1 MKRPEVSGT
10 KILEALLANIRP
22 IAVLE
27 GSSRSSK
34 TYSILQYL
42 ILQALQRPGLVVRS
56 FRDDQTTC
64 RKTVAADFQ
73 KIVLDQFPWLWLQ
86 GSWNKTDALF
96 TYPNGSVHSFEGCD
110 PAKLHGMAQDIAHLN
125 EVMEIGYESWAQIAA
140 RTRGLKI
147 LDYNPSAT
155 RHWVFDTVLT
165 RTGEVFYHHSTF
177 RDNPFL
183 TSVQV
188 AEILA
193 WEPTP
198 ENIARGT
205 ANRWQWDVYGL
216 GKRGRREGTII
227 TNWEITDAFPE
238 RWVCSRWGFGLDF
251 GFSADPSALIECA
264 IFQDALY
271 LSEWVYETGLV
282 SNISQSNPS
291 LPSLELRFRET
302 ELDKNAKVYADSARP
317 DLIAGLSASGY
328 NVIPTVKNKDSI
340 LDGLQR
346 LQGIKIFVHRAS
358 QNIQRELENYTWR
371 KERSTGKQL
380 DEPIDEWNHAL
391 DAVRYWALA
400 ELEPKGSGPAGR
412 QLEADSDYRYT

>member
-1 MKRPEVSGT
+1 MKSEVSGT
-10 KILEALLANIRP
+10 PILDALLYNERP

-34 TYSILQYL
+34 TYSIMQYL

-56 FRDDQTTC
+56 FRHDQTTC

-73 KIVLDQFPWLWLQ
+73 KILIDQFPWLWMQ
-86 GSWNKTDALF
+86 GSYNKTEALF

-110 PAKLHGMAQDIAHLN
+110 PAKLHGLAQDIAHLN
-125 EVMEIGYESWAQIAA
+125 EVMEIGYDSWAQIAA

-147 LDYNPSAT
+147 LDYNPSMT
-155 RHWVFDTVLT
+155 RHWVFDAVLK
-165 RTGEVFYHHSTF
+165 REGEVFYHHSTYK
-177 RDNPFL
+177 DNPFL
-183 TSVQV
+183 SAPQV
-188 AEILA
+188 AEIES

-198 ENIARGT
+198 ANVARGT
-205 ANRWQWDVYGL
+205 ANKWQWEVYGQ
-216 GKRGRREGTII
+216 GKRGRREGTILA
-227 TNWEITDAFPE
+227 NWEPCENFPE
-238 RWVCSRWGFGLDF
+238 RWACTRWGFGLDF

-264 IFQDALY
+264 IFQNALY

-282 SNISQSNPS
+282 SNISQSNPA
-291 LPSLELRFRET
+291 LPSLELRFQQN
-302 ELDKNAKVYADSARP
+302 ELDKNARIYADSARP

-346 LQGIKIFVHRAS
+346 LQGIKLFVHRAS
-358 QNIQRELENYTWR
+358 QNIQRELENYTWKKDR
-371 KERSTGKQL
+371 AGRQL
-380 DEPIDEWNHAL
+380 DEPVDDWNHAI

-400 ELEPKGSGPAGR
+400 ELEPKGHRPGGR
-412 QLEADSDYRYT
+412 QVEADSDYKYT